1 MCRLLLKRW
10 CRLPTA
16 DGAATAKLTVDNKV
30 VTVVNFLQQTTRL
43 LQQTD
48 EFVVDTAVSICPPG
62 RRLPRRRRH
71 LAVGRATTCCAQQ
84 TDGAAVRADEREED
98 GEEQTC

>member
-1 MCRLLLKRW
+1 MRWMCRLLLKRW

-30 VTVVNFLQQTTRL
+30 VTVVNFLQQT
-43 LQQTD
+43 D
-48 EFVVDTAVSICPPG
+48 EFVVDTAASICPPG